1 MARTTAEIKTAMTEV
16 FCKNATISELYGLD
30 PDKTFDEQFSKAS
43 LESILF
49 YIVAF
54 AIYTFEKILDLHK
67 QEVTTII
74 NELKPHTLRWYVNKT
89 KEFRKGQPLIDDTD
103 QYSDENLTPED
114 IAKLQ
119 IVTYASAEERS
130 GTLLIKVAKGSDNIE
145 PLSKTDPSEFDAL
158 QEYLAEV
165 KDAGVRIVLRSA
177 EPDILLLNLTIHYNP
192 MILQIDGKS
201 LNGGEPVLNAINN
214 YIKNL
219 PFNGEYRN
227 ADLIDI
233 LQRVEGVV
241 IATLNSASSSFDNDS
256 FNDIDILERPLSGYY
271 TFDLSR
277 SSIEYIAYENVLY

>member
-1 MARTTAEIKTAMTEV
+1 MARTVSEIKESMTSIFV
-16 FCKNATISELYGLD
+16 KDTTIQQLYNIDTNLS
-30 PDKTFDEQFSKAS
+30 FEAQFSKAS
-43 LESILF
+43 IESILF

-89 KEFRKGQPLIDDTD
+89 KEFRKGQPLIEDTD
-103 QYSDENLTPED
+103 QYSDEKLTSED

-119 IVTYASAEERS
+119 IVTYASAEEGS

-145 PLSKTDPSEFDAL
+145 PLSKTDPNEFDAL

-165 KDAGVRIVLRSA
+165 KDAGVRIVLRSV

-201 LNGGEPVLNAINN
+201 LNGGEPVLDAINN

-241 IATLNSASSSFDNDS
+241 IPTLNSASSSFDNDS
-256 FNDIDILERPLSGYY
+256 FHNINILEKPFSGYY